1 MWEYGDRAWASITVG
16 IAAGG
21 VAGQGSPGRDNEH
34 KGLAGWNFAGFDW
47 YFVLGIILGY
57 DFIVDKFGLY
67 VAPLVMIGSN
77 SIIPGIGVGISLFR
91 RIGLGVILPFWM
103 LGIIIPTI
111 FATVASAAIGVAL
124 LIGIILVILYFARRA
139 RNRFD

>member
-67 VAPLVMIGSN
+67 VAPLIMIGSN